1 MKITIDSKVLKKN
14 NLTIGQFLLMLS
26 YHYKITEEEFNDL
39 LNKHFYIS
47 TSNGK
52 REPYLSDKGAAIIN
66 KIILEGDNLNAQEKD
81 ELNQLA
87 KKMQDL
93 FPVGKK
99 LGTNYYWRGN
109 VREIENKLQVFFKKY
124 GEFPEEEII
133 KATENYLNA
142 YADDKRFMQLLK
154 YFIMKNVAKGGVTE
168 TQSELLTYIE
178 NLHNNDSNSEV
189 LITTRLI

>member
-14 NLTIGQFLLMLS
+14 KLTIGQFLLMLS
-26 YHYKITEEEFNDL
+26 YHYKVTEEEFNDL

-47 TSNGK
+47 NSYGK
-52 REPYLSDKGAAIIN
+52 REPYLSDKGASIIN
-66 KIILEGDNLNAQEKD
+66 KIILEGDNLNTQEKD
-81 ELNQLA
+81 ELKQLA

-93 FPVGKK
+93 FPTGKK
-99 LGTNYYWRGN
+99 LGTNYYWKGN

-154 YFIMKNVAKGGVTE
+154 YFIMKNVAKGGITE